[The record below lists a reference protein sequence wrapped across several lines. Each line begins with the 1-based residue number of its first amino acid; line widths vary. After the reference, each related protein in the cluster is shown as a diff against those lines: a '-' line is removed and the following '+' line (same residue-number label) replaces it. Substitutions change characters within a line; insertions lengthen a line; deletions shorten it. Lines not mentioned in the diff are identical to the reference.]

1 MDVYLITVTMPL
13 GYVVGA
19 VNRRNMAIA
28 IQHGIISAQTHR
40 AAHIAARFALL
51 NTLLAHPFGDDA
63 NDGFFCGAKF
73 GT

>member
-13 GYVVGA
+13 GYLLRA
-19 VNRRNMAIA
+19 VNRRNMAVA
-28 IQHGIISAQTHR
+28 IEHGIISAQTHG
-40 AAHIAARFALL
+40 AAHVATRFALL

-63 NDGFFCGAKF
+63 NDGFFCGTKF